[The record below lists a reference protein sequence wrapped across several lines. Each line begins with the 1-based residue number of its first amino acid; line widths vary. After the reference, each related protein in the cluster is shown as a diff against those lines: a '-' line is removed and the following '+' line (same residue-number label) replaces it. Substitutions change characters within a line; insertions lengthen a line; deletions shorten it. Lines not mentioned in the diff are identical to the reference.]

1 MSYLETKKGSLE
13 EAIRKHDEDYKALF
27 KKELEK
33 TGKSIPQ
40 MTPDEKKKF
49 FNKIDKMHSAKNEAK
64 VDELTKAQKKLPPA
78 LQKAIKKK
86 EMKEEQISEMKKV
99 EIKLHPQN
107 IDNTIQKIVKHIDI
121 INRNRVQSKKI
132 DVQQNMS
139 DDSVTLIGRG
149 GSDVGREVK
158 DIRNFIGFKSA
169 KVVESVEE
177 ENLDEGRYV
186 VHAKKQGKKPVG
198 MMTMKHYVNNAKNE
212 KDAIKQAIAMSKQG
226 LKGDEITAKDV
237 VKVVKEG
244 KMSQIASYIDDI
256 ANAMSKDSMMKPFIT
271 KFKAD
276 ARKTLN
282 PSKSLEKILPDYV
295 PGQKIAKLLN
305 MSEAKSGKVDVLKTK
320 LAKEKDTDALEKQ
333 ITQLTGQLALAKQQL
348 ENEKNKAIKPE
359 PNPDTGEVPLT
370 VGVAYKH
377 LRDKMKKEQDKKK
390 GTMTGKKPTKI
401 DTDPEVEFDK

>member
-1 MSYLETKKGSLE
+1 MSYLKTKPGSLE
-13 EAIRKHDEDYKALF
+13 EAIRKHDENYKALF
-27 KKELEK
+27 KKELDK
-33 TGKSIPQ
+33 AGKSIGQ

-49 FNKIDKMHSAKNEAK
+49 FNKIDKMHTAKNEAK

-149 GSDVGREVK
+149 GSDVDREVA

-169 KVVESVEE
+169 KVIESVE
-177 ENLDEGRYV
+177 
-186 VHAKKQGKKPVG
+186 
-198 MMTMKHYVNNAKNE
+198 
-212 KDAIKQAIAMSKQG
+212 
-226 LKGDEITAKDV
+226 
-237 VKVVKEG
+237 EG
-244 KMSQIASYIDDI
+244 KMSQMASYIDDI
-256 ANAMSKDSMMKPFIT
+256 AHAMSKDSTLKPFIA

-276 ARKTLN
+276 ARQTLS
-282 PSKSLEKILPDYV
+282 PKKSLEKVLPDYV

-305 MSEAKSGKVDVLKTK
+305 MSEAKDSEKIAQLKTK
-320 LAKEKDTDALEKQ
+320 LGKEKDTDKLEAQ
-333 ITQLTGQLALAKQQL
+333 ITQLKGDLALARQQL

-359 PNPDTGEVPLT
+359 PNPETGEVPLT

-377 LRDKMKKEQDKKK
+377 LRDKMKKEEEKKK
-390 GTMTGKKPTKI
+390 NGTMTGKKPTKI
-401 DTDPEVEFDK
+401 DTKPEVEFDK

>member
-1 MSYLETKKGSLE
+1 
-13 EAIRKHDEDYKALF
+13 
-27 KKELEK
+27 
-33 TGKSIPQ
+33 
-40 MTPDEKKKF
+40 
-49 FNKIDKMHSAKNEAK
+49 
-64 VDELTKAQKKLPPA
+64 
-78 LQKAIKKK
+78 
-86 EMKEEQISEMKKV
+86 
-99 EIKLHPQN
+99 
-107 IDNTIQKIVKHIDI
+107 
-121 INRNRVQSKKI
+121 
-132 DVQQNMS
+132 
-139 DDSVTLIGRG
+139 
-149 GSDVGREVK
+149 
-158 DIRNFIGFKSA
+158 
-169 KVVESVEE
+169 
-177 ENLDEGRYV
+177 
-186 VHAKKQGKKPVG
+186 
-198 MMTMKHYVNNAKNE
+198 
-212 KDAIKQAIAMSKQG
+212 
-226 LKGDEITAKDV
+226 
-237 VKVVKEG
+237 
-244 KMSQIASYIDDI
+244 MSQIASYIDDI

>member
-1 MSYLETKKGSLE
+1 MSYLKTKPGSLE
-13 EAIRKHDEDYKALF
+13 EAIRKHDENYKALF
-27 KKELEK
+27 KKELDK
-33 TGKSIPQ
+33 AGKSIGQ

-49 FNKIDKMHSAKNEAK
+49 FNKIDKMHTAKNEAK

-149 GSDVGREVK
+149 GSDVGREVA

-169 KVVESVEE
+169 KVIESVEE
-177 ENLDEGRYV
+177 
-186 VHAKKQGKKPVG
+186 
-198 MMTMKHYVNNAKNE
+198 
-212 KDAIKQAIAMSKQG
+212 
-226 LKGDEITAKDV
+226 
-237 VKVVKEG
+237 G
-244 KMSQIASYIDDI
+244 KMSDLMIKIDDI
-256 ANAMSKDSMMKPFIT
+256 ANAMKKDRNMKPFVDR
-271 KFKAD
+271 FKKD
-276 ARKTLN
+276 ARQTLD
-282 PSKSLEKILPDYV
+282 PKKSLEKVLPDYI
-295 PGQKIAKLLN
+295 PGKDIEKLKKL
-305 MSEAKSGKVDVLKTK
+305 SEATSKVDVLKTK
-320 LAKEKDTDALEKQ
+320 LAKEKDTDKLEAQ
-333 ITQLTGQLALAKQQL
+333 ITQLKGDLALARQQL

-359 PNPDTGEVPLT
+359 PNPETGEVPLT

-377 LRDKMKKEQDKKK
+377 LRDKMKKEEDKKK
-390 GTMTGKKPTKI
+390 NGTMTGKKPTKI
-401 DTDPEVEFDK
+401 DTKPEVEFDK